1 MILMKVKTNMKQRYF
16 PFILLGF
23 LFYMAGFC
31 PVALARVTVSEG
43 NGVNIVM
50 ENEQLKLNIAV
61 EGGARISSFVNKR
74 TGKDWVTLW
83 KGPGEDGG
91 LLDSRHSFTSQAFR
105 AVVAQRG
112 GAVGQ
117 VRLSAEL
124 PDGKSIVKVLTLR
137 EGESALEVSETFSN
151 GSQQTATYVLRSF
164 LLPDGAPQND
174 DNQYFLP
181 LKDKPLQSPT
191 LPNGWIENVAAP
203 WSALWNN
210 KNGEGLMVATP
221 GSDKLYFWQGSKIFP
236 TYEWGY
242 PDIPAG
248 KAVTVNY
255 SLQLLH
261 DESPDWPA
269 LSAAALKKLRPLR
282 TADVPGWQ
290 NEEQRFQVTATE
302 KEQGFWLSVANGK
315 HKRRLP
321 ERLGMDVP
329 LRQARSF
336 YIGFNALKDYE
347 KAALQVRFKGIPEGL
362 LQAAWQVSGKDTIQV
377 QPFENSAQ
385 IDMKKSAEGRL
396 WFTLKASS
404 APVSAQGQIEITLDG
419 RRVSLPVDVKVWPV
433 EVPQVRPLDVQGYG
447 NFPTMAGGYAVTPE
461 TMRQTNAM
469 LSHFQAIGGNVLDWT
484 VAWSNMFPRLK
495 IEGSEQT
502 LTAWLKQNLSEF
514 EKKPA
519 AEWPSIDFSYY
530 DPWVAAAKANGLNRA
545 STYLGYRG
553 PRSMPVAQEEWLL
566 VQLKKYLQG
575 HGMQQFICKISDE
588 IPTEEI
594 PAYIEQ
600 AELARRAGWRPSTT
614 VTGGMARSATEINQI
629 NPYMDTWVLGYGS
642 TLYFDN
648 LIHVPYQVQEKTL
661 TLPAEKWIAY
671 GNGGAQNT
679 VAQRVFR
686 TLVPEAPNQ
695 LESVELWQDGKPLMR
710 SGGSP
715 HGNRRPGVFFAGLND
730 HIYLA
735 PLPDTD
741 VKQATVTIKYRVRVP
756 AADGEPLAKIDADD
770 EIWFYG
776 GRGQSYRHLYEEA
789 ATYPLKA
796 LQGKYDGFAYY
807 AFYRWD
813 VDKVLWYD
821 AATGKVSVGPAYLG
835 LKDAWNDTCLLAWLE
850 QSKKAPVSRFISE
863 AADAPLR
870 VGEVQHEIYRWK
882 DIVNLTDPFQ
892 LNEAR
897 RAMLAAAVQ

>member
-1 MILMKVKTNMKQRYF
+1 MKLHLPLKALLMSAVAVIFSLPSLANVMIN
-16 PFILLGF
+16 
-23 LFYMAGFC
+23 
-31 PVALARVTVSEG
+31 EG

-91 LLDSRHSFTSQAFR
+91 LLDSRHEFTPQAFR
-105 AVVAQRG
+105 AVVVQRG
-112 GAVGQ
+112 GGVGQ

-137 EGESALEVSETFSN
+137 EGESALEVSETFAN
-151 GSQQTATYVLRSF
+151 GSQQPARFLLRSF
-164 LLPDGAPQND
+164 LLPNGTPQNE

-181 LKDKPLQSPT
+181 LKDKPLQPQS

-203 WSALWNN
+203 WSALWNS
-210 KNGEGLMVATP
+210 KNGEGILVAAP
-221 GSDKLYFWQGSKIFP
+221 GIDKFYFWQSSKIFP

-248 KAVTVNY
+248 KSITVNY
-255 SLQLLH
+255 SLRLFQNP
-261 DESPDWPA
+261 SPDWPL
-269 LSAAALKKLRPLR
+269 LSAQALKKLRPLR

-290 NEEQRFQVTATE
+290 NEEQRFQVTASE
-302 KEQGFWLSVANGK
+302 KNQGFWLSVANGK
-315 HKRRLP
+315 DKRRLP

-329 LRQARSF
+329 LQQVRSF
-336 YIGFNALKDYE
+336 YIGFNALKDFE
-347 KAALQVRFKGIPEGL
+347 KADLQVHFKGIPNGL

-377 QPFENSAQ
+377 QPFEGSTS
-385 IDMKKSAEGRL
+385 IDLKQSAEGRL
-396 WFTLKASS
+396 WLTLQS
-404 APVSAQGQIEITLDG
+404 AATPVDAKGEIEVTLNGQRISMPL
-419 RRVSLPVDVKVWPV
+419 DVKVWPV
-433 EVPQVRPLDVQGYG
+433 QVPQIRPFEVQGYG

-461 TMRQTNAM
+461 TIRQTNAM
-469 LSHFQAIGGNVLDWT
+469 LDHFQAIGGNVLDWT
-484 VAWSNMFPRLK
+484 VAWSNMFPHLK

-502 LTAWLKQNLSEF
+502 VTAWLKQNLSEF

-519 AEWPSIDFSYY
+519 AEWPSIDFRYY
-530 DPWVAAAKANGLNRA
+530 DPWMEAAKAHGLTRA

-553 PRSMPVAQEEWLL
+553 PRSLPVAQEEWLL

-575 HGMQQFICKISDE
+575 HGIQKFICKISDE

-600 AELARRAGWRPSTT
+600 AQLARRAGWRPSTT

-629 NPYMDTWVLGYGS
+629 NPYMDKWVLGHGS

-648 LIHVPYQVQEKTL
+648 LIHASYQVQEKTL
-661 TLPAEKWIAY
+661 TLPAGQWRAY

-679 VAQRVFR
+679 VAQRVFK
-686 TLVPEAPNQ
+686 TLVPEAANE
-695 LESVELWQDGKPLMR
+695 LESVELWQNGQPLMR
-710 SGGSP
+710 AGGSP
-715 HGNRRPGVFFAGLND
+715 HGNRRQGVFFAGLND
-730 HIYLA
+730 HIYLS
-735 PLPDTD
+735 PLPETD

-756 AADGEPLAKIDADD
+756 AATGEPLAKVDADD

-813 VDKVLWYD
+813 VDRVLWYD
-821 AATGKVSVGPAYLG
+821 EASEKVSVGPAFLG
-835 LKDAWNDTCLLAWLE
+835 LRDGWNDACLLAWLE
-850 QSKKAPVSRFISE
+850 QNKKVPVSRFMSE
-863 AADAPLR
+863 EPDAPLR
-870 VGEVQHEIYRWK
+870 IGEVQQEIYRWK
-882 DIVNLTDPFQ
+882 DVVNLTDPFQ
-892 LNEAR
+892 LNDAR
-897 RAMLAAAVQ
+897 RAMLAAAVK